1 MCAAFF
7 RKKSGAAGRKEAE
20 ALNPQSEQLVG
31 SNIKLSKE
39 YFFIPYLLLIF
50 TWILKNQVRK
60 IKVDELDF

>member
-39 YFFIPYLLLIF
+39 YFFIPYLTLPPVDLYLNF
-50 TWILKNQVRK
+50 EKSSWENQV
-60 IKVDELDF
+60 